1 MKRNVIYVEWKGL
14 MVEMKATFVYIF
26 GKNKSNLSGH
36 KSNFYRIRGNVLL
49 SQSNIL
55 YWDKIEYFR
64 ECKRQFYHGCMSTT
78 ACCSL
83 QTCDNT
89 RWEQAGRKSQKWS
102 VYFGLGGELA
112 SRDQVASEVLL
123 EGKGNQ
129 GSLLPRKGEEGREWQ
144 DCCLT
149 RATLLLLSNIGEP
162 CGTNCEARLER
173 KVEEIGGGL
182 RCRREPWGVHSWEG
196 VRQPPFNGLPIG
208 ES

>member
-1 MKRNVIYVEWKGL
+1 M
-14 MVEMKATFVYIF
+14 
-26 GKNKSNLSGH
+26 
-36 KSNFYRIRGNVLL
+36 
-49 SQSNIL
+49 
-55 YWDKIEYFR
+55 
-64 ECKRQFYHGCMSTT
+64 
-78 ACCSL
+78 
-83 QTCDNT
+83 
-89 RWEQAGRKSQKWS
+89 
-102 VYFGLGGELA
+102 
-112 SRDQVASEVLL
+112 L

-149 RATLLLLSNIGEP
+149 RATLLLLGNIGEP

-182 RCRREPWGVHSWEG
+182 RCRGEPWGVHSWEG